1 MGLDTGFLTLG
12 PKAEIAY
19 LRNHRDFSNL
29 FFEQD
34 PKPHWAGYTDF
45 LVDTSMIDIVAAR
58 LPLEAAWV
66 VDAEARMPEAV
77 FEDICWT
84 GEEDQTR
91 ADLLPAYRRVIRRL
105 HNAAAGTHPL
115 LCVWSA

>member
-1 MGLDTGFLTLG
+1 MGLHTGFLTLG
-12 PKAEIAY
+12 AKTEIAY

-58 LPLEAAWV
+58 LPLEAACV
-66 VDAEARMPEAV
+66 VRAEARMPEAV

-84 GEEDQTR
+84 GEEHQTLTG
-91 ADLLPAYRRVIRRL
+91 LLPAYRRVIRRL
-105 HNAAAGTHPL
+105 RNAAADPFPL